1 MSSVS
6 SPSAQASGKQ
16 SPPDTM
22 SKIIVYEHV
31 DFQGI
36 SREFTSSVSNLIQ
49 ENFNDC
55 ISSLKVIGNPWVLYS
70 DINFSGNPEIYEE
83 GEYARVEHNDSIS
96 SLEMVTEDLT
106 DPQITLYAHENYE
119 GRNGLKNETN
129 LWDGFFNEVA
139 VSRKVQRGG
148 LAL

>member
-1 MSSVS
+1 
-6 SPSAQASGKQ
+6 
-16 SPPDTM
+16 M

-106 DPQITLYAHENYE
+106 DPQITLYEHDNYQ
-119 GRNGLKNETN
+119 GRTVLKNETS
-129 LWDGFFNEVA
+129 L
-139 VSRKVQRGG
+139 
-148 LAL
+148 